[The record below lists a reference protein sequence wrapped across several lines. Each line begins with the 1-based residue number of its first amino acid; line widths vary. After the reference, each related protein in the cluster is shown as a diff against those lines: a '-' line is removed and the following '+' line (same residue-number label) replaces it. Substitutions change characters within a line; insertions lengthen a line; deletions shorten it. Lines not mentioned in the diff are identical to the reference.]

1 MQQISRG
8 KFDRLRRTAA
18 EFTAT
23 RLDGYGLCCSLT
35 TRPQMMASY
44 PVFVHRRAPLL
55 CASFR
60 PRLSTTPLRFANPS
74 PPSGW
79 IRDLHPPTV
88 EHARHTM
95 TVEENPPRVVEGN
108 RSREGFSSTLESAQD
123 ALSTFPPPRRL
134 LLLSSS
140 PQKNRKTKGAFLAAY
155 SVSFRLILGLE
166 RVVFLERAFS
176 SARITS
182 LKAARRCS
190 GDPPGNISRSPR
202 PANSAA
208 WLFSG
213 AEIIALNCGLFY
225 A

>member
-1 MQQISRG
+1 MQQTSRG
-8 KFDRLRRTAA
+8 KFNRLQRAAA
-18 EFTAT
+18 EFTTSA
-23 RLDGYGLCCSLT
+23 LDGCGLRDHLPA
-35 TRPQMMASY
+35 RPAPYASY
-44 PVFVHRRAPLL
+44 PVLVHRLASLL
-55 CASFR
+55 YASFR
-60 PRLSTTPLRFANPS
+60 PRLTTTPLRFAIPS

-123 ALSTFPPPRRL
+123 ALSTFPPPRLL

-190 GDPPGNISRSPR
+190 GDPPGNISRSPH